1 MTVSN
6 VVFTIN
12 FMPMKKNSSCKEKK
26 KSDSI
31 ADATSHFDTDPDQPF
46 SQTFFYLNPDPTF

>member
-1 MTVSN
+1 
-6 VVFTIN
+6 
-12 FMPMKKNSSCKEKK
+12 MKKNSSCKEKK